1 MHPRITQL
9 QEKIEPIR
17 KSIIAHPLYANM
29 DHPEKLAIFMQH
41 HVFAV
46 WDFMSLLKSL
56 QNKLTCTTVPWV
68 PVGDAENRFLIN
80 EIVVGEESDVDES
93 GNRMSHFELYLKA
106 MYQCGANSDGVKE
119 FITQFIETGDIELS
133 FDRANVSEGIRSFV
147 RFTFDVIKQ
156 NKAHVLASVFTFGR
170 EDLIPDMFISMVRD
184 LHQQWPEKIST
195 FRYYLERHI
204 EVDGDHHS
212 QLALKMVEN
221 LCGNNEAYWNEAEHY
236 VIESLKQRKIL
247 WDATLQ
253 AVEFKLQ
260 STNACV

>member
-1 MHPRITQL
+1 MHHRIIAL
-9 QEKIEPIR
+9 QKKIEPIR
-17 KSIIAHPLYANM
+17 KSIIEHDLYAKM
-29 DHPEKLAIFMQH
+29 DHPDKLAVFMQH

-56 QNKLTCTTVPWV
+56 QNKLTCVSVPWV

-106 MYQCGANSDGVKE
+106 MHQCGADSNPIKNFISE
-119 FITQFIETGDIELS
+119 FIATGDIELS
-133 FDRANVSEGIRSFV
+133 FARTNVSEGIRSFV
-147 RFTFDVIKQ
+147 RFTFDVIKSG
-156 NKAHVLASVFTFGR
+156 KSHVLASVFTFGR
-170 EDLIPDMFISMVRD
+170 EDLIPDMFMSMVRD

-212 QLALKMVEN
+212 HLAMKMVEN
-221 LCGNNEAYWNEAEHY
+221 LCGDNKQYWDDAEEF
-236 VIESLKQRKIL
+236 VLESLRQRKNL
-247 WDATLQ
+247 WDA
-253 AVEFKLQ
+253 ALQ
-260 STNACV
+260 SVEVSSKSKESLV